1 VKFLRKYEKSEDEY
15 DCYIKISH
23 TLLGHADLTKELNGF
38 MDEGNKFVIPKPDEE
53 KIKELMSFVKRNRPE
68 IFDKIINLITDLSKS
83 KGENGQEMGKLIK
96 PRIKEIVEGDL

>member
-1 VKFLRKYEKSEDEY
+1 
-15 DCYIKISH
+15 
-23 TLLGHADLTKELNGF
+23 